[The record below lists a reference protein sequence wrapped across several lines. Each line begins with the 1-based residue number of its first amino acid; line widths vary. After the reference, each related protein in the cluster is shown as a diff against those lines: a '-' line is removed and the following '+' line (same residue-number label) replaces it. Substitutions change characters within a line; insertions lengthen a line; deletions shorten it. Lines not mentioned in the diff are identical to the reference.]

1 LALALAQQ
9 LGGVGVKTPN
19 SSGFSQAHRL
29 HPLHVEQMEWFV
41 NLDAI
46 VLAEAGQTANKLHL
60 LREDDAAKWRADLP
74 GGQRAWLDAHDF
86 KAKPGT
92 FLTLPCDD
100 AGVDGVLVIS
110 EAARLGTWDLA
121 TAASKL
127 PGGTYRLQAS
137 SGTLP
142 DVSNALIGW
151 LLCHYKYSRY
161 VKSDETAP
169 RRLITIADIGTA
181 VALAEASALVRD
193 LVNTPTCDMGP
204 TQLAQAAQ
212 TVADRYAATTR
223 VIVGD
228 DLLHENYPTIH
239 MVGRAAADA
248 PRLIDIR
255 WGQEAHPKLTIV
267 GKGVCFDSGGLNIK
281 PSSGMLWMKKDMGGA
296 AHALALAEL
305 VMRFKLPVRL
315 RLLIPAVENAI
326 SGNAFR
332 PGDIVHTRMGLS
344 VEIGNTDAE
353 GRLVLCDALATAADE
368 QPDLLIDFAT
378 LTGAARVALGPDVPA
393 LFCNDDALADSLA
406 TASRSVDD
414 PLWRLPLWQ
423 PYAEMLKSPIADL
436 NNSAEGG
443 FAGAITAALF
453 LKPFVAASKSWAHV
467 DVYAWNGSAK
477 AGRPKGG
484 EAMTLRAFW
493 AVIRNRYA
501 VTS

>member
-1 LALALAQQ
+1 
-9 LGGVGVKTPN
+9 
-19 SSGFSQAHRL
+19 
-29 HPLHVEQMEWFV
+29 V
-41 NLDAI
+41 NLGTI
-46 VLAEAGQTANKLHL
+46 LLAEAGQTANKLHL
-60 LREDDAAKWRADLP
+60 LREEDAAKWRADLP

-86 KAKPGT
+86 KAKPGA
-92 FLTLPCDD
+92 FLILPCDD

-110 EAARLGTWDLA
+110 DTARLGTWDLSA
-121 TAASKL
+121 AASNL
-127 PGGTYRLQAS
+127 PGGIYRLHAS
-137 SGTLP
+137 NGTLP
-142 DVSNALIGW
+142 DISNALIGW
-151 LLCHYKYSRY
+151 LLCHYKFSRY
-161 VKSDETAP
+161 IKADDSTP
-169 RRLITIADIGTA
+169 RRLITGGDISTA

-193 LVNTPTCDMGP
+193 LVNTPASDMGP
-204 TQLAQAAQ
+204 SQLAQA
-212 TVADRYAATTR
+212 VYSIADRYAANTH

-228 DLLHENYPTIH
+228 DLLAENYPTIH
-239 MVGRAAADA
+239 MVGRAAADS
-248 PRLIDIR
+248 PRLIDMK
-255 WGQEAHPKLTIV
+255 WGQEAHPKLTLV
-267 GKGVCFDSGGLNIK
+267 GKGVCFDSGGLDIK

-305 VMRFKLPVRL
+305 VMRFQLPVRL

-332 PGDIVHTRMGLS
+332 PGDIVRTRMGLS

-378 LTGAARVALGPDVPA
+378 LTGAARVALGPDLPA
-393 LFCNDDALADSLA
+393 LFCNDDALADSLV

-453 LKPFVAASKSWAHV
+453 LKPFAATSKSWAHV
-467 DVYAWNGSAK
+467 DLYAWNVSAR